1 MRIRTV
7 EDHLPF
13 AHWLAPTEPRA
24 GDAVPAPYV
33 ALARHGEV
41 RSLLPAG
48 DRRRLRRSLG
58 RPNGPESRSR
68 HGARR
73 LYALLAASP
82 LADVRH
88 RLVQVDDSS
97 LRAALAPTVGRGP
110 RDIALALHF
119 GPPRANRKPVVQVLD
134 RDGTLLAVA
143 KVATNPLTVRLVTQE
158 TSALQQLARARPG
171 PVLTVPRLLAATTW
185 EGAQLLVQ
193 SALVLPAR
201 PRVPTAA
208 VRRAAEQELVR
219 STEGPSTG
227 AAPWVRDLLAKLPP
241 ESAGVP
247 DPGARWL
254 DDVAVGASHGD
265 WSPQNLSVVQ
275 GGVAA
280 WDWERFAEDR
290 PLGFDAAHLVLMQQ
304 LGRTP
309 SGGNLLRLAREE
321 LGPWQ
326 PSLDDAR
333 LDELARLV
341 LLDLLARYVGD
352 GLARSGGPGRD
363 VVARIRAATAAR
375 DTTDPR
381 RTR

>member
-1 MRIRTV
+1 MGDVVRGF
-7 EDHLPF
+7 LP
-13 AHWLAPTEPRA
+13 
-24 GDAVPAPYV
+24 
-33 ALARHGEV
+33 
-41 RSLLPAG
+41 
-48 DRRRLRRSLG
+48 
-58 RPNGPESRSR
+58 
-68 HGARR
+68 
-73 LYALLAASP
+73 
-82 LADVRH
+82 
-88 RLVQVDDSS
+88 
-97 LRAALAPTVGRGP
+97 
-110 RDIALALHF
+110 
-119 GPPRANRKPVVQVLD
+119 
-134 RDGTLLAVA
+134 LLAVSL
-143 KVATNPLTVRLVTQE
+143 ATCWMLGLPTRHVLPSIALYIGL
-158 TSALQQLARARPG
+158 SAL
-171 PVLTVPRLLAATTW
+171 
-185 EGAQLLVQ
+185 
-193 SALVLPAR
+193 
-201 PRVPTAA
+201 
-208 VRRAAEQELVR
+208 
-219 STEGPSTG
+219 
-227 AAPWVRDLLAKLPP
+227 LLAKLPP

>member
-219 STEGPSTG
+219 STE
-227 AAPWVRDLLAKLPP
+227 
-241 ESAGVP
+241 SAGVP